1 MGAFPK
7 KVILSCITD
16 LSKEN
21 NENNELQMHCLFT
34 ILQLVG
40 PILSKV
46 ILKIATKKLFNI
58 NIFFF

>member
-1 MGAFPK
+1 MGTFPK

-16 LSKEN
+16 LSKEI
-21 NENNELQMHCLFT
+21 NENIELQMNCLCT

-46 ILKIATKKLFNI
+46 TIKNCYEEIV
-58 NIFFF
+58 